1 MKRTAFIALSVTAG
15 LLPAA
20 QAFASDGGA
29 GGGGGLPQMDAST
42 YPGQIFWLAVSFAL
56 IYVVMAAISLPRV
69 RETLDRRQAH
79 KDSNLDKAGQFN
91 DEAEKVKKAYEK
103 SLAEAQKK
111 AATAMAAAARDAS
124 AKAAQEQSA
133 FAEKA
138 RKRLADTERNIAKAK
153 TEALGSM
160 TEIATGIAADIT
172 QKVANLSVDEADAKR
187 AVETA
192 LKEHAA

>member
-1 MKRTAFIALSVTAG
+1 MKRTAFIALSVMTG
-15 LLPAA
+15 LLPAT
-20 QAFASDGGA
+20 QAFAGE
-29 GGGGGLPQMDAST
+29 GGGLPQMDAST
-42 YPGQIFWLAVSFAL
+42 YPGQIFWLAVTFVL
-56 IYVVMAAISLPRV
+56 IYVVMAKISLPRV
-69 RETLDRRQAH
+69 KDTLDRRQAH
-79 KDSNLDKAGQFN
+79 KDSHLNEAGHLN
-91 DEAEKVKKAYEK
+91 DEAEDVRKAYEK

-111 AATAMAAAARDAS
+111 AAAAMAAGARDAS

-172 QKVANLSVDEADAKR
+172 QKVANMSVDEADAKQ
-187 AVETA
+187 AVEKA